1 MRILERRG
9 KTVKRVFDVILSA
22 LLLIILLP
30 VMAFCA
36 VGVYLSLGSPVLFRQ
51 IRVGEGEKEFVMLK
65 FRSMRE
71 GCGDGWTTGVDKRKT
86 RFGNFLRRTSLDEL
100 PQLVNVLR
108 GEMSLV
114 GPRPELVRFV
124 KKFKGEI
131 KDYSVR
137 HLVKPGITGAAQ
149 IKGLRG
155 NTSLTERVSE
165 DISYIEGWSVWLDIK
180 ILFLT
185 PFRML
190 NRSEKYT
197 GEINE

>member
-1 MRILERRG
+1 MRILERRNIIA
-9 KTVKRVFDVILSA
+9 KRIFDIILSA
-22 LLLIILLP
+22 AFLIILLP

-36 VGVYLSLGSPVLFRQ
+36 VGVYFSLGRPILFRQ
-51 IRVGEGEKEFVMLK
+51 TRVGEREREFVMLK

-71 GCGDGWTTGVDKRKT
+71 GCESGWTTGVDGRKT

-100 PQLVNVLR
+100 PQLINVLR

-131 KDYSVR
+131 KDYSLR

-155 NTSLTERVSE
+155 NTSLTERVAE
-165 DISYIEGWSVWLDIK
+165 DISYIEGWSIWLDIK

-190 NRSEKYT
+190 NRSEVYT